1 MTKGQCYDLWMAL
14 GPRQQLPLNSRPEI
28 GSMRLSVQF
37 KQNFIYSSEVYEP
50 LKALLYSSLKM
61 KVKQIRQVLLSG
73 HQSFHRI
80 LHLHRY
86 FGLVK
91 FVRTEIP

>member
-1 MTKGQCYDLWMAL
+1 MIKGQRYDLWMAL
-14 GPRQQLPLNSRPEI
+14 GPRQQLPLNSRSEI

-61 KVKQIRQVLLSG
+61 KVKQIRQMLSG

-91 FVRTEIP
+91 CVRTEIP